1 MLMSDGPW
9 SPEHIYQ
16 EIVGYGKTW
25 HRGEHSICIT
35 RVGLELLGQLKRDCF
50 EKKSV
55 NLVFLLLGLREAP
68 PKKYLDLSRQM
79 DSEWLNAQIGI

>member
-35 RVGLELLGQLKRDCF
+35 RVGLELLGQLKRDSF

-55 NLVFLLLGLREAP
+55 KLVF
-68 PKKYLDLSRQM
+68 
-79 DSEWLNAQIGI
+79 

>member
-25 HRGEHSICIT
+25 HRGEHETCNRENAAEGRRYPSCLNPILF
-35 RVGLELLGQLKRDCF
+35 VGVQRTQETC
-50 EKKSV
+50 
-55 NLVFLLLGLREAP
+55 
-68 PKKYLDLSRQM
+68 
-79 DSEWLNAQIGI
+79 

>member
-35 RVGLELLGQLKRDCF
+35 RVGLELLGQLNCF

-55 NLVFLLLGLREAP
+55 NLVF
-68 PKKYLDLSRQM
+68 
-79 DSEWLNAQIGI
+79 

>member
-25 HRGEHSICIT
+25 HRGEHSNRIYMYNKG
-35 RVGLELLGQLKRDCF
+35 RPRAARAAKLF
-50 EKKSV
+50 
-55 NLVFLLLGLREAP
+55 
-68 PKKYLDLSRQM
+68 
-79 DSEWLNAQIGI
+79 